1 MIIIAV
7 PPMKRAMMAAAPMA
21 LLDENKKAMGS
32 VFRSTHGFG
41 LAYSFVL
48 KSKSSSATG
57 RPVRKNN
64 SS

>member
-1 MIIIAV
+1 MIIIAL
-7 PPMKRAMMAAAPMA
+7 PPMKGAMMAAASMA
-21 LLDENKKAMGS
+21 LDENKKAMGS

-41 LAYSFVL
+41 LAYSFVP

-64 SS
+64 NNS

>member
-1 MIIIAV
+1 
-7 PPMKRAMMAAAPMA
+7 MMAAAPMA

-57 RPVRKNN
+57 RPVR
-64 SS
+64 